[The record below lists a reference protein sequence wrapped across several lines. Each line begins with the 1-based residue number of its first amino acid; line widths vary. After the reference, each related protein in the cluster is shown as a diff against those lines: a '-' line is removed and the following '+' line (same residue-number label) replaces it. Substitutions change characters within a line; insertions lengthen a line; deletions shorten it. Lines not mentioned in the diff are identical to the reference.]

1 MGKFDGKVAIITGGA
16 KGMGYVACNK
26 FSAEGAKIVCVDF
39 DGEAAKKTVA
49 EVNEKGGDAI
59 AVVADLTKAE
69 DRDRIFEETMAKYG
83 RVDILINNAGWGC
96 KLAFLDTDEASFD
109 RSVNLNMKA
118 NYFMIQQAAKH
129 MIEQGTGGKI
139 VTTSST
145 AGLAGE
151 KNASIYGGTKAA
163 IMTFSKAIA
172 LELGQYGINVNVVA
186 PGFTRTNNNSHIPGV
201 IDETFMEITPT
212 KRINVAE
219 DIVNTI
225 LFLCTEEARQIDGQ
239 VISVDGGYST
249 TRYLAVSQDK
259 SMQVK

>member
-1 MGKFDGKVAIITGGA
+1 MGKFEGKVAIITGGA

-26 FSAEGAKIVCVDF
+26 FSAEGAKVVCVDF

-59 AVVADLTKAE
+59 VVVADLTKAE
-69 DRDRIFEETMAKYG
+69 DRERIFAETIAKYG
-83 RVDILINNAGWGC
+83 KVDILVNNAGWGC

-118 NYFMIQQAAKH
+118 NYFMTQLACKH
-129 MIEQGTGGKI
+129 MVEQGTGGKI

-151 KNASIYGGTKAA
+151 KNASIYGGTKVA

-172 LELGQYGINVNVVA
+172 LEVGKYGINVNVVA
-186 PGFTRTNNNSHIPGV
+186 PGFTRTNNNNHIPSI

-212 KRINVAE
+212 KRINESE
-219 DIVNTI
+219 DIVNAI
-225 LFLCTEEARQIDGQ
+225 MFLCSEEARQITGQ
-239 VISVDGGYST
+239 VLAVDGGYST

>member
-26 FSAEGAKIVCVDF
+26 FSAEGAKVVCVDF

-69 DRDRIFEETMAKYG
+69 DRERIFEETLKAYG
-83 RVDILINNAGWGC
+83 QVDILVNNAGWGC
-96 KLAFLDTDEASFD
+96 KLPFLETDEASFD

-118 NYFMIQQAAKH
+118 NYFMTQLACKQ
-129 MIEQGTGGKI
+129 MIAQGHGGKI

-145 AGLAGE
+145 AAFQGE
-151 KNASIYGGTKAA
+151 KNGSIYSGTKNA
-163 IMTFSKAIA
+163 IIAFSRGIA
-172 LELGQYGINVNVVA
+172 LEVGGYGINVNVVA
-186 PGFTRTNNNSHIPGV
+186 PGFTRTNNNSHIPGT
-201 IDETFMEITPT
+201 IDENFLSITPT
-212 KRINVAE
+212 HRINVAE

-225 LFLCTEEARQIDGQ
+225 LFLCTEEARQITAQ
-239 VISVDGGYST
+239 CIPVDGGYSG
-249 TRYLAVSQDK
+249 TRAMQVSQDA